1 MSSVGSAPRGS
12 GPGDSGPGDS
22 GPGDS
27 ADVQQTVARSADAA
41 DLHATAPALLL
52 ELQTG
57 VGGLAA
63 AATAGTERGRR
74 PFRPD
79 AEWEHRLADVAFGVY
94 LLADQTGVQL
104 DRAVLGL
111 AESVRRGA
119 EARAASV
126 APDDEWPG
134 RGR

>member
-1 MSSVGSAPRGS
+1 MSRPAEP
-12 GPGDSGPGDS
+12 
-22 GPGDS
+22 
-27 ADVQQTVARSADAA
+27 DVQQTVGRSADAA

-63 AATAGTERGRR
+63 AASSGTARGRR

-79 AEWEHRLADVAFGVY
+79 AEWERRLAEVAFGVY

-104 DRAVLGL
+104 DRAVLAL

-119 EARAASV
+119 QARAATAPPDDDWP
-126 APDDEWPG
+126 APD
-134 RGR
+134 R